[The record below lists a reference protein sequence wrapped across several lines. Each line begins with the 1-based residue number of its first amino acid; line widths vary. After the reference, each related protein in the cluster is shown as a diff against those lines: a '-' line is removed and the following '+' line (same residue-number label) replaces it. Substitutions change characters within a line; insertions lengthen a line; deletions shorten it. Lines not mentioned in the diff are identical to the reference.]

1 MLESMKN
8 ADAILLL
15 CGEIDRLES
24 EADFVFRSA
33 LAKLFREESDVKQI
47 IKLKE
52 VYQLL
57 ESVTDKCEDVA
68 NVIEGI
74 VLENADRPVH
84 GRPSDDRGRS
94 MWSLVVARA
103 GVRLHERLPRRGEL
117 DRDHRL
123 DARAAAALRGRLGG
137 VLQLHRLPVLR
148 AVGRQHHRQGR
159 RRSRRSSTPTCCSA
173 R

>member
-8 ADAILLL
+8 ADRIMLL

-52 VYQLL
+52 VYELL

-74 VLENADRPVH
+74 VLENA
-84 GRPSDDRGRS
+84 
-94 MWSLVVARA
+94 
-103 GVRLHERLPRRGEL
+103 
-117 DRDHRL
+117 
-123 DARAAAALRGRLGG
+123 
-137 VLQLHRLPVLR
+137 
-148 AVGRQHHRQGR
+148 
-159 RRSRRSSTPTCCSA
+159 
-173 R
+173 